1 MSDQTDYTALA
12 GVLDRLEASRLNDG
26 PVLTRIEKNTSILPR
41 IFSESLRQARSIKE
55 SPRPVAPKVER
66 TAPAVVEEA
75 IVAPSVPVA
84 TADATIVKP
93 SPPTVAPVLE
103 PQSSPFPKEATA
115 DATVVKPSPAIV
127 VAPDAPPV
135 APVTNTEKPKT
146 TTVNA
151 TRTPAPL
158 SESRQRDQQG
168 RFKSQAAMAEVHQG
182 REQERQRKGII
193 GALMSAMKSKT
204 ATRKVDADTLQDATG
219 KAAGGPFWEAG
230 KELAE
235 AAGEIREKIH
245 DDKTITGRTWKAIGR
260 RFGLKGKDQTTL
272 AVEKGE
278 KAEQKRHRELLQA
291 VENSR
296 GGGGEGGGALDA
308 IDDALDIF
316 GNLKRAKKSPLDKLP
331 GGGGFAVGL
340 GSAISASVVGALAVG
355 FAGVMS
361 IIRRGKENGWHDTL
375 RPDQTRAITGQGP
388 SEADRKRWRDSMPK
402 GNVVSATPGQTT
414 VKHADGTIERRTGTR
429 AWRNNNPGNIE
440 YGPHAI
446 KMGATGSD
454 GRFAVF
460 PDEQTGRRAQ
470 EKLIFEGD
478 SYRNRTLS
486 EAINRYAPPG
496 ENDTRRYQR
505 EVLASVGGKN
515 KRMSDYTPAERQ
527 KILDAMKRVEGN
539 RPGKSEIIGKA
550 TTQAPNPP
558 GRDGGAAR
566 SGQKQRTATADATDA
581 KKETR
586 RKGSRE
592 RTTARGGKPPAKEPT
607 VVAQAVTSQP
617 VPAVPRPV
625 KQIEAPPPEPAAPAP
640 APQVAGMDQ
649 LLAAVERL
657 ADAQKPKGQ
666 EKETPQ
672 IIKTEF
678 DDTTL
683 VLMCYDRI

>member
-1 MSDQTDYTALA
+1 MSDEKTDYTALA
-12 GVLDRLEASRLNDG
+12 GVLDRLEASRRNDG
-26 PVLTRIEKNTSILPR
+26 PILERIEKNTSILPR
-41 IFSESLRQARSIKE
+41 LLSESLRQARSIKE
-55 SPRPVAPKVER
+55 SPRPVTPKVER
-66 TAPAVVEEA
+66 TAPAVTGEA
-75 IVAPSVPVA
+75 VAAPSIPVA

-93 SPPTVAPVLE
+93 LTPTVAPVLE

-115 DATVVKPSPAIV
+115 DATIVKPSPATV
-127 VAPDAPPV
+127 TPDAPPV
-135 APVTNTEKPKT
+135 TPATNTEKPKT
-146 TTVNA
+146 ATVNA

-158 SESRQRDQQG
+158 RESPERDQQG
-168 RFKSQAAMAEVHQG
+168 RFKSQAAMAEVRQG
-182 REQERQRKGII
+182 QEREKQKGIA
-193 GALMSAMKSKT
+193 GAIANSIKSALGFDGK
-204 ATRKVDADTLQDATG
+204 ADRGAIEDAAG
-219 KAAGGPFWEAG
+219 KAAGGPFWEAA
-230 KELAE
+230 KEIAE
-235 AAGEIREKIH
+235 AAGGLKDKAS
-245 DDKTITGRTWKAIGR
+245 DDKTITGKLWRSVGR
-260 RFGLKGKDQTTL
+260 RFGLKGREDQTTL

-291 VENSR
+291 VESSR
-296 GGGGEGGGALDA
+296 GGSGDGNGTLDA

-316 GNLKRAKKSPLDKLP
+316 GNLKRAKKSPLSKLP

-375 RPDQTRAITGQGP
+375 RPDQTRAITGQGA
-388 SEADRKRWRDSMPK
+388 SEADRKRWQGSMPK

-414 VKHADGTIERRTGTR
+414 LKHANGAIERRTGTR

-486 EAINRYAPPG
+486 DAINRYAPPG

-539 RPGKSEIIGKA
+539 RAGKSEIIGKA

-558 GRDGGAAR
+558 GRDGGVV
-566 SGQKQRTATADATDA
+566 KQRTATADATDA

-592 RTTARGGKPPAKEPT
+592 RTTARGGRKQAEKEPT
-607 VVAQAVTSQP
+607 VVASSLAPEP

-666 EKETPQ
+666 EKEAPQ